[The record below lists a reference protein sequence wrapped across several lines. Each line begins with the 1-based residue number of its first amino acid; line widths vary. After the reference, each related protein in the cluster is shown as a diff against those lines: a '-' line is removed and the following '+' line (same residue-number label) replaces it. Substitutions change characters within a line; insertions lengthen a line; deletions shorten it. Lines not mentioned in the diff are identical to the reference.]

1 MNFKELL
8 GKQMLFFDG
17 ATGTQLQA
25 RGLQPGE
32 LPESWNFT
40 HPDIV
45 EAVHRSYLDV
55 GSNIVKSNTF
65 GANPL
70 KLAGSGLDC
79 KETIEAAVAIAKK
92 ACGGRENKFVALNL
106 GPTGKLLA
114 PYGDLPFEKAVEA
127 YGEMVRYG
135 AAAGADLILIET
147 MSDTYEIKAAV
158 LASKEN
164 SDLPICVTMT
174 FDEDGKLLTGA
185 TVEAAALMCEGLG
198 VDAIGFNCGLGPVQ
212 VGKLFPQML
221 AATSLPLII
230 NPNAGLPVQ
239 RDGKTCF
246 DVGPEEYAEL
256 MYELAGKGASIVG
269 GCCGTTP
276 EHIRGLHH
284 LLVNNVKPP
293 KKLMPAVYSP
303 DRQSG
308 CGQEAAEEKT
318 ELIQKLE
325 RGEKIFVVELDPPFD
340 ANDTKLMDG
349 ASLLRDIGVDMI
361 TLADSPLARPRADSI
376 ASAIKM
382 RYTRQMEAMPHISC
396 RDKNVIAHRAQLL
409 GMHMNGLRHALI
421 VTGDPIARGDRE
433 SIKSVFNFNSIKL
446 MKYVQTMNQEVFGNR
461 PIYYGGALNHNNGS
475 ADNIAA
481 RMRLKME
488 AGAQWFLTQP
498 IYGQDDIDRLRELK
512 EKSGGRII
520 AGIMPLVSRKNA
532 LFIKNEMPGI
542 HVPEHVLEQYEEG
555 MSREAYEDVA
565 AAISVDLM
573 KRLEDVC
580 DGYYMMTPFN
590 RASLIKRIILQAKKE
605 LR

>member
-1 MNFKELL
+1 MGTWYDRLTGYKGNLAERANLENP
-8 GKQMLFFDG
+8 QQIRDIHRAYIEAG
-17 ATGTQLQA
+17 AQLI
-25 RGLQPGE
+25 R
-32 LPESWNFT
+32 T
-40 HPDIV
+40 
-45 EAVHRSYLDV
+45 
-55 GSNIVKSNTF
+55 NTF
-65 GANPL
+65 AVNSMFFSADEIEEVLKAAWENASQAVSDSGKDVWIAADMGPIDADETKSDGDVEQEYIQLSDYFLRLGAKVFVFETL
-70 KLAGSGLDC
+70 SDFRYVKRAGSYI
-79 KETIEAAVAIAKK
+79 KEKCPDAFVVMQFSFNRNGYTRSGMSVRAILSEAASMA
-92 ACGGRENKFVALNL
+92 
-106 GPTGKLLA
+106 
-114 PYGDLPFEKAVEA
+114 DMDAV
-127 YGEMVRYG
+127 
-135 AAAGADLILIET
+135 
-147 MSDTYEIKAAV
+147 
-158 LASKEN
+158 
-164 SDLPICVTMT
+164 
-174 FDEDGKLLTGA
+174 
-185 TVEAAALMCEGLG
+185 
-198 VDAIGFNCGLGPVQ
+198 GFNCGVGPLHLYELLKNQ
-212 VGKLFPQML
+212 SFPEGKYMTVL
-221 AATSLPLII
+221 
-230 NPNAGLPVQ
+230 PNAGYPTELRGRTLYSENVPYYVEMMG
-239 RDGKTCF
+239 RIANLGF
-246 DVGPEEYAEL
+246 D
-256 MYELAGKGASIVG
+256 IIG

-293 KKLMPAVYSP
+293 KKLMPAVYST

-590 RASLIKRIILQAKKE
+590 RAALIKRIILQAKKE

>member
-1 MNFKELL
+1 MDIREYLANNRLIT
-8 GKQMLFFDG
+8 DG
-17 ATGTQLQA
+17 AMGTWYDRLTGYKGNLAERANLENPQQIRDIHRAYIEAGAQLI
-25 RGLQPGE
+25 R
-32 LPESWNFT
+32 T
-40 HPDIV
+40 
-45 EAVHRSYLDV
+45 
-55 GSNIVKSNTF
+55 NTF
-65 GANPL
+65 AVNSMFFSADEIEEVLKAAWENASQAVSDSGKDVWIAADMGPIDADETKSDGDVEQEYIQLSDYFLRLGAKVFVFETL
-70 KLAGSGLDC
+70 SDFRYVKRAGS
-79 KETIEAAVAIAKK
+79 
-92 ACGGRENKFVALNL
+92 
-106 GPTGKLLA
+106 
-114 PYGDLPFEKAVEA
+114 Y
-127 YGEMVRYG
+127 
-135 AAAGADLILIET
+135 
-147 MSDTYEIKAAV
+147 IKAKCPDAFVVMQFSFNRNGYTRSGMSVRAILSDAASMADMDAV
-158 LASKEN
+158 
-164 SDLPICVTMT
+164 
-174 FDEDGKLLTGA
+174 
-185 TVEAAALMCEGLG
+185 
-198 VDAIGFNCGLGPVQ
+198 GFNCGVGPLHLYELLKNQ
-212 VGKLFPQML
+212 SFPEGKYMTVL
-221 AATSLPLII
+221 
-230 NPNAGLPVQ
+230 PNAGYPTELRGRTLYSENVPYYVEMMG
-239 RDGKTCF
+239 RIANLGF
-246 DVGPEEYAEL
+246 D
-256 MYELAGKGASIVG
+256 IIG

-293 KKLMPAVYSP
+293 KKLMPAVYST

-590 RASLIKRIILQAKKE
+590 RAALIKRIILQAKKE

>member
-1 MNFKELL
+1 MDIREYLANNRLIT
-8 GKQMLFFDG
+8 DG
-17 ATGTQLQA
+17 AMGTWYDRLTGYKGNLAERANLENPQQIRDIHRAYIEAGAQLI
-25 RGLQPGE
+25 R
-32 LPESWNFT
+32 T
-40 HPDIV
+40 
-45 EAVHRSYLDV
+45 
-55 GSNIVKSNTF
+55 NTF
-65 GANPL
+65 AVNSMFFSADEIEEVLKAAWENASQAVSDSGKDVWIAADMGPIDADETKSDGDVEQEYIQLSDYFLRLGAKVFVFETL
-70 KLAGSGLDC
+70 SDFRYVKRAGSYIKAKCPNAFVVMQFSFNRNGYTRSGMSVRAILS
-79 KETIEAAVAIAKK
+79 EAASMA
-92 ACGGRENKFVALNL
+92 
-106 GPTGKLLA
+106 
-114 PYGDLPFEKAVEA
+114 DMDAV
-127 YGEMVRYG
+127 
-135 AAAGADLILIET
+135 
-147 MSDTYEIKAAV
+147 
-158 LASKEN
+158 
-164 SDLPICVTMT
+164 
-174 FDEDGKLLTGA
+174 
-185 TVEAAALMCEGLG
+185 
-198 VDAIGFNCGLGPVQ
+198 GFNCGVGPLHLYELLKNQ
-212 VGKLFPQML
+212 SFPEGKYMTVL
-221 AATSLPLII
+221 
-230 NPNAGLPVQ
+230 PNAGYPTELRGRTLYSENVPYYVEMMG
-239 RDGKTCF
+239 RIANLGF
-246 DVGPEEYAEL
+246 D
-256 MYELAGKGASIVG
+256 IIG

-293 KKLMPAVYSP
+293 KKLMPAVYST

-590 RASLIKRIILQAKKE
+590 RAALIKRIILQAKKE

>member
-1 MNFKELL
+1 MDIREYLANNRLIT
-8 GKQMLFFDG
+8 DG
-17 ATGTQLQA
+17 AMGTWYDRLTGYKGNLAERANLENPQQIRDIHRAYIEAGAQLI
-25 RGLQPGE
+25 R
-32 LPESWNFT
+32 T
-40 HPDIV
+40 
-45 EAVHRSYLDV
+45 
-55 GSNIVKSNTF
+55 NTF
-65 GANPL
+65 AVNSMFFSADEIEEVLKAAWENASQAVSDSGKDVWIAADMGPIDADETKSDGDVEQEYIQLSDYFLRLGAKVFVFETL
-70 KLAGSGLDC
+70 SDFRYVKRAGSYIKAKCPDAFVVMQFSFNRNGYTRSGLSVRA
-79 KETIEAAVAIAKK
+79 ILSEAASMA
-92 ACGGRENKFVALNL
+92 
-106 GPTGKLLA
+106 
-114 PYGDLPFEKAVEA
+114 DMDAV
-127 YGEMVRYG
+127 
-135 AAAGADLILIET
+135 
-147 MSDTYEIKAAV
+147 
-158 LASKEN
+158 
-164 SDLPICVTMT
+164 
-174 FDEDGKLLTGA
+174 
-185 TVEAAALMCEGLG
+185 
-198 VDAIGFNCGLGPVQ
+198 GFNCGVGPLHLYELLKNQ
-212 VGKLFPQML
+212 SFPEGKYMTVL
-221 AATSLPLII
+221 
-230 NPNAGLPVQ
+230 PNAGYPTELRGRTLYSENVPYYVEMMG
-239 RDGKTCF
+239 RIANLGF
-246 DVGPEEYAEL
+246 D
-256 MYELAGKGASIVG
+256 IIG

-293 KKLMPAVYSP
+293 KKLMPAVYST

-318 ELIQKLE
+318 QLIQKLE

-590 RASLIKRIILQAKKE
+590 RAALIKRIILQAKKE

>member
-1 MNFKELL
+1 MDIREYLANNRLIT
-8 GKQMLFFDG
+8 DG
-17 ATGTQLQA
+17 AMGTWYDRLTGYKGNLAERANLENPQQIRDIHRAYIEAGAQLI
-25 RGLQPGE
+25 R
-32 LPESWNFT
+32 T
-40 HPDIV
+40 
-45 EAVHRSYLDV
+45 
-55 GSNIVKSNTF
+55 NTF
-65 GANPL
+65 AVNSMFFSADEIEEVLKAAWENASQAVSDSGKDVWIAADMGPIDADETKSDGDVEQEYIQLSDYFLRLGAKVFVFETL
-70 KLAGSGLDC
+70 SDFRYVKRAGSYIKAKCPDAFVVMQFSFNRNGYTRSGMSVRAILS
-79 KETIEAAVAIAKK
+79 EAASMA
-92 ACGGRENKFVALNL
+92 
-106 GPTGKLLA
+106 
-114 PYGDLPFEKAVEA
+114 DMDAV
-127 YGEMVRYG
+127 
-135 AAAGADLILIET
+135 
-147 MSDTYEIKAAV
+147 
-158 LASKEN
+158 
-164 SDLPICVTMT
+164 
-174 FDEDGKLLTGA
+174 
-185 TVEAAALMCEGLG
+185 
-198 VDAIGFNCGLGPVQ
+198 GFNCGVGPLHLYELLKNQ
-212 VGKLFPQML
+212 SFPEGKYMTVL
-221 AATSLPLII
+221 
-230 NPNAGLPVQ
+230 PNAGYPTELRGRTLYSENVPYYVEMMG
-239 RDGKTCF
+239 RIANLGF
-246 DVGPEEYAEL
+246 D
-256 MYELAGKGASIVG
+256 IIG

-293 KKLMPAVYSP
+293 KKLMPAVYST

-318 ELIQKLE
+318 QLIQKLE

-590 RASLIKRIILQAKKE
+590 RAALIKRIILQAKKE

>member
-1 MNFKELL
+1 MDIREYLANNRLIT
-8 GKQMLFFDG
+8 DG
-17 ATGTQLQA
+17 AMGTWYDRLTGYKGNLAERANLENPQQIRDIHRAYIEPGAQLI
-25 RGLQPGE
+25 R
-32 LPESWNFT
+32 T
-40 HPDIV
+40 
-45 EAVHRSYLDV
+45 
-55 GSNIVKSNTF
+55 NTF
-65 GANPL
+65 AVNSMFFS
-70 KLAGSGLDC
+70 ADQI
-79 KETIEAAVAIAKK
+79 KEV
-92 ACGGRENKFVALNL
+92 L
-106 GPTGKLLA
+106 
-114 PYGDLPFEKAVEA
+114 
-127 YGEMVRYG
+127 
-135 AAAGADLILIET
+135 
-147 MSDTYEIKAAV
+147 KAAWEN
-158 LASKEN
+158 ASQAV
-164 SDLPICVTMT
+164 SDSGKDVWIAADMGPIDA
-174 FDEDGKLLTGA
+174 DETKSDGDVEQEYIKLSDYFLRLGA
-185 TVEAAALMCEGLG
+185 TVFVFETLSDFRYVKRAGSYIKAKCPDAFVVMQFSFNRNGYTRSGMSVRAILSEAASMADM
-198 VDAIGFNCGLGPVQ
+198 DAVGFNCGVGPLHLYELLKNQ
-212 VGKLFPQML
+212 SFPEGKYMTVL
-221 AATSLPLII
+221 
-230 NPNAGLPVQ
+230 PNAGYPTELRGRTLYSENVPYYVEMMG
-239 RDGKTCF
+239 RIANLGF
-246 DVGPEEYAEL
+246 D
-256 MYELAGKGASIVG
+256 IIG

-590 RASLIKRIILQAKKE
+590 RAALIKRIILQAKKE

>member
-1 MNFKELL
+1 MDIREYLANNRLIT
-8 GKQMLFFDG
+8 DG
-17 ATGTQLQA
+17 AMGTWYDRLTGYKGNLAERANLENPQQIRDIHRAYIEAGAQLI
-25 RGLQPGE
+25 R
-32 LPESWNFT
+32 T
-40 HPDIV
+40 
-45 EAVHRSYLDV
+45 
-55 GSNIVKSNTF
+55 NTF
-65 GANPL
+65 AVNSMFFSADEIEEVLKAAWENASQAVADSGKDVWIAADMGPIDADETKSDGDVEQESDYFLRLGAKVFVFETL
-70 KLAGSGLDC
+70 SDFRYVKRAGSYIKAKCPDAFVVMQFSFNRNGYTRSGMSVRAILS
-79 KETIEAAVAIAKK
+79 EAASMA
-92 ACGGRENKFVALNL
+92 
-106 GPTGKLLA
+106 
-114 PYGDLPFEKAVEA
+114 DMDAV
-127 YGEMVRYG
+127 
-135 AAAGADLILIET
+135 
-147 MSDTYEIKAAV
+147 
-158 LASKEN
+158 
-164 SDLPICVTMT
+164 
-174 FDEDGKLLTGA
+174 
-185 TVEAAALMCEGLG
+185 
-198 VDAIGFNCGLGPVQ
+198 GFNCGVGPLHLYELLKNQ
-212 VGKLFPQML
+212 SFPEGKYMTVL
-221 AATSLPLII
+221 
-230 NPNAGLPVQ
+230 PNAGYPTELRGRTLYSENVPYYVEMMG
-239 RDGKTCF
+239 RIANLGF
-246 DVGPEEYAEL
+246 D
-256 MYELAGKGASIVG
+256 IIG

-293 KKLMPAVYSP
+293 KKLMPAVYST

-565 AAISVDLM
+565 TAISVDLM

-590 RASLIKRIILQAKKE
+590 RAALIKRIILQAKKE

>member
-1 MNFKELL
+1 MGTWYDRLTGYKGNLAERANLENP
-8 GKQMLFFDG
+8 QQIRDIHRAYIEAG
-17 ATGTQLQA
+17 AQLI
-25 RGLQPGE
+25 R
-32 LPESWNFT
+32 T
-40 HPDIV
+40 
-45 EAVHRSYLDV
+45 
-55 GSNIVKSNTF
+55 NTF
-65 GANPL
+65 AVNSMFFSADEIEEVLKAAWENASQAVSDSGKDVWIAADMGPIDADETKSDGDVEQEYIQLSDYFLRLGAKVFVFETL
-70 KLAGSGLDC
+70 SDFRYVKRAGSYI
-79 KETIEAAVAIAKK
+79 KEKRPDAFVVMQFSFNRNGYTRSGMSVRAILSEAASMA
-92 ACGGRENKFVALNL
+92 
-106 GPTGKLLA
+106 
-114 PYGDLPFEKAVEA
+114 DMDAV
-127 YGEMVRYG
+127 
-135 AAAGADLILIET
+135 
-147 MSDTYEIKAAV
+147 
-158 LASKEN
+158 
-164 SDLPICVTMT
+164 
-174 FDEDGKLLTGA
+174 
-185 TVEAAALMCEGLG
+185 
-198 VDAIGFNCGLGPVQ
+198 GFNCGVGPLHLYELLKNQ
-212 VGKLFPQML
+212 SFPEGKYMTVL
-221 AATSLPLII
+221 
-230 NPNAGLPVQ
+230 PNAGYPTELRGRTLYSENVPYYVEMMG
-239 RDGKTCF
+239 RIANLGF
-246 DVGPEEYAEL
+246 D
-256 MYELAGKGASIVG
+256 IIG

-293 KKLMPAVYSP
+293 KKLMPAVYST

-340 ANDTKLMDG
+340 VNDTKLMDG

-590 RASLIKRIILQAKKE
+590 RAALIKRIILQAKKE

>member
-1 MNFKELL
+1 MANNRLIT
-8 GKQMLFFDG
+8 DG
-17 ATGTQLQA
+17 AMGTWYDRLTGYKGNLAERANLENPQQIRDIHRAYIEAGAQLI
-25 RGLQPGE
+25 R
-32 LPESWNFT
+32 T
-40 HPDIV
+40 
-45 EAVHRSYLDV
+45 
-55 GSNIVKSNTF
+55 NTF
-65 GANPL
+65 AVNSMFFSADEIEEVLKAAWENASQAVSDSGKDVWIAADMGPIDADETKSDGDVEQEYIQLSDYFLRLGAKVFVFETL
-70 KLAGSGLDC
+70 SDFRYVKRAGSYIKAKCPDAFVVMQFSFNRNGYTRSGMSVRAILS
-79 KETIEAAVAIAKK
+79 EAASMA
-92 ACGGRENKFVALNL
+92 
-106 GPTGKLLA
+106 
-114 PYGDLPFEKAVEA
+114 DMDAV
-127 YGEMVRYG
+127 
-135 AAAGADLILIET
+135 
-147 MSDTYEIKAAV
+147 
-158 LASKEN
+158 
-164 SDLPICVTMT
+164 
-174 FDEDGKLLTGA
+174 
-185 TVEAAALMCEGLG
+185 
-198 VDAIGFNCGLGPVQ
+198 GFNCGVGPLHLYELLKNQ
-212 VGKLFPQML
+212 SFPEGKYMTVL
-221 AATSLPLII
+221 
-230 NPNAGLPVQ
+230 PNAGYPTELRGRTLYSENVPYYVEMMG
-239 RDGKTCF
+239 RIANLGF
-246 DVGPEEYAEL
+246 D
-256 MYELAGKGASIVG
+256 IIG

-276 EHIRGLHH
+276 EHVRGLYH

-293 KKLMPAVYSP
+293 KKLMPAVYST

-590 RASLIKRIILQAKKE
+590 RAALIKRIILQAKKE

>member
-1 MNFKELL
+1 MDIREYLANNRLIT
-8 GKQMLFFDG
+8 DG
-17 ATGTQLQA
+17 AMGTWYDRLTGYKGNLAERANLENPQQIRDIHHAYIEAGAQLI
-25 RGLQPGE
+25 R
-32 LPESWNFT
+32 T
-40 HPDIV
+40 
-45 EAVHRSYLDV
+45 
-55 GSNIVKSNTF
+55 NTF
-65 GANPL
+65 AVNSMFFSADEIEEVLKAAWENASQAVSDSGKDVWIAADMGPIDADETKADGDVEQEYIQLSDYFLRLGAKVFVFETL
-70 KLAGSGLDC
+70 SDFRYVKRAGSYIKAKCPDAFVVMQFSFNRNGYTQSGMSVRAILS
-79 KETIEAAVAIAKK
+79 EAASMA
-92 ACGGRENKFVALNL
+92 
-106 GPTGKLLA
+106 
-114 PYGDLPFEKAVEA
+114 DMDAV
-127 YGEMVRYG
+127 
-135 AAAGADLILIET
+135 
-147 MSDTYEIKAAV
+147 
-158 LASKEN
+158 
-164 SDLPICVTMT
+164 
-174 FDEDGKLLTGA
+174 
-185 TVEAAALMCEGLG
+185 
-198 VDAIGFNCGLGPVQ
+198 GFNCGVGPLHLYELLKNQ
-212 VGKLFPQML
+212 SFPEGKYMTVL
-221 AATSLPLII
+221 
-230 NPNAGLPVQ
+230 PNAGYPTELRGRTLYSENVPYYVEMMG
-239 RDGKTCF
+239 RIANLGF
-246 DVGPEEYAEL
+246 D
-256 MYELAGKGASIVG
+256 IIG

-293 KKLMPAVYSP
+293 KKLMPAVYST

-340 ANDTKLMDG
+340 VNDTKLMDG

-590 RASLIKRIILQAKKE
+590 RAALIKRIILQAKKE

>member
-1 MNFKELL
+1 MDIREYLANNRLIT
-8 GKQMLFFDG
+8 DG
-17 ATGTQLQA
+17 AMGTWYDRLTGYKGNLAEARQLENPQQI
-25 RGLQPGE
+25 R
-32 LPESWNFT
+32 
-40 HPDIV
+40 DIHRAYI
-45 EAVHRSYLDV
+45 EAGAQLIRT
-55 GSNIVKSNTF
+55 NTF
-65 GANPL
+65 AVNSMFFSADQIEEVLKAAWENASQAVSDSGKDVWIAADMGPIDADETKSDGDVEQEYIQLSDYFLRLGAKVFVFETL
-70 KLAGSGLDC
+70 SDFRYVKRAGSYIKAKCPDAFVVMQFSFNRNGYTRSGMSVRAILS
-79 KETIEAAVAIAKK
+79 EAASMA
-92 ACGGRENKFVALNL
+92 
-106 GPTGKLLA
+106 
-114 PYGDLPFEKAVEA
+114 DMDAV
-127 YGEMVRYG
+127 
-135 AAAGADLILIET
+135 
-147 MSDTYEIKAAV
+147 
-158 LASKEN
+158 
-164 SDLPICVTMT
+164 
-174 FDEDGKLLTGA
+174 
-185 TVEAAALMCEGLG
+185 
-198 VDAIGFNCGLGPVQ
+198 GFNCGVGPLHLYELLKNQ
-212 VGKLFPQML
+212 SFPEGKYMTVL
-221 AATSLPLII
+221 
-230 NPNAGLPVQ
+230 PNAGYPTELRGRTLYSENVPYYVEMMG
-239 RDGKTCF
+239 RIANLGF
-246 DVGPEEYAEL
+246 D
-256 MYELAGKGASIVG
+256 IIG

-284 LLVNNVKPP
+284 LLMNNVKPP
-293 KKLMPAVYSP
+293 KKLMPAVYST

-590 RASLIKRIILQAKKE
+590 RAALIKRIILQAKKE

>member
-1 MNFKELL
+1 MDIREYLANNRLIT
-8 GKQMLFFDG
+8 DG
-17 ATGTQLQA
+17 AMGTWYDRLTGYKGNLAERANLENPQQIRDIHRAYIEAGAQLI
-25 RGLQPGE
+25 R
-32 LPESWNFT
+32 T
-40 HPDIV
+40 
-45 EAVHRSYLDV
+45 
-55 GSNIVKSNTF
+55 NTF
-65 GANPL
+65 AVNSMFFSADEIEEVLKAAWENASQAVSDSGKDVWIAADMGPIDADETKSDGDVEQEYIQLSDYFLRLGAKVFVFETL
-70 KLAGSGLDC
+70 SDFRYVKRAGSYIKAKCPDAFVVMQFSFNRNGYTRSGMSVRAILS
-79 KETIEAAVAIAKK
+79 EAASMA
-92 ACGGRENKFVALNL
+92 
-106 GPTGKLLA
+106 
-114 PYGDLPFEKAVEA
+114 DMDAV
-127 YGEMVRYG
+127 
-135 AAAGADLILIET
+135 
-147 MSDTYEIKAAV
+147 
-158 LASKEN
+158 
-164 SDLPICVTMT
+164 
-174 FDEDGKLLTGA
+174 
-185 TVEAAALMCEGLG
+185 
-198 VDAIGFNCGLGPVQ
+198 GFNCGVGPLHLYELLKNQ
-212 VGKLFPQML
+212 SFPEGKYMTVL
-221 AATSLPLII
+221 
-230 NPNAGLPVQ
+230 PNAGYPTELRGRTLYSENVPYYVEMMG
-239 RDGKTCF
+239 RIADLGF
-246 DVGPEEYAEL
+246 D
-256 MYELAGKGASIVG
+256 IIG

-293 KKLMPAVYSP
+293 KKLMPAVYST

-555 MSREAYEDVA
+555 MSRKAYEDVA

-590 RASLIKRIILQAKKE
+590 RAALIKRIILQAKKE

>member
-1 MNFKELL
+1 MANNRLIT
-8 GKQMLFFDG
+8 DG
-17 ATGTQLQA
+17 AMGTWYDRLTGYKGNLAERANLENPQQIRDIHRAYIEAGAQLI
-25 RGLQPGE
+25 R
-32 LPESWNFT
+32 T
-40 HPDIV
+40 
-45 EAVHRSYLDV
+45 
-55 GSNIVKSNTF
+55 NTF
-65 GANPL
+65 AVNSMFFSADEIEEVLKAAWENASQAVSVSGKDVWIAADMGPIDADETKSDGDVEQEYIQLSDYFLRLGAKVFVFETL
-70 KLAGSGLDC
+70 SDFRYVKRAGSYIKAKCPDAFVVMQFSFNRNGYTRSGMSVRAILS
-79 KETIEAAVAIAKK
+79 EAASMA
-92 ACGGRENKFVALNL
+92 
-106 GPTGKLLA
+106 
-114 PYGDLPFEKAVEA
+114 DMDAV
-127 YGEMVRYG
+127 
-135 AAAGADLILIET
+135 
-147 MSDTYEIKAAV
+147 
-158 LASKEN
+158 
-164 SDLPICVTMT
+164 
-174 FDEDGKLLTGA
+174 
-185 TVEAAALMCEGLG
+185 
-198 VDAIGFNCGLGPVQ
+198 GFNCGVGPLHLYELLKNQ
-212 VGKLFPQML
+212 SFPESKYMTVL
-221 AATSLPLII
+221 
-230 NPNAGLPVQ
+230 PNAGYPTELRGRTLYSENVPYYVEMMG
-239 RDGKTCF
+239 RIANLGF
-246 DVGPEEYAEL
+246 D
-256 MYELAGKGASIVG
+256 IIG

-293 KKLMPAVYSP
+293 KKLMPAVYST

-488 AGAQWFLTQP
+488 TGAQWFLTQP

-590 RASLIKRIILQAKKE
+590 RAALIKRIILQAKKE

>member
-1 MNFKELL
+1 MDIREYLANNRLIT
-8 GKQMLFFDG
+8 DG
-17 ATGTQLQA
+17 AMGTWYDRLTGYKGNLAERANLENPQQIRDIHRAYIEAGAQLI
-25 RGLQPGE
+25 R
-32 LPESWNFT
+32 T
-40 HPDIV
+40 
-45 EAVHRSYLDV
+45 
-55 GSNIVKSNTF
+55 NTF
-65 GANPL
+65 AVNSMFFSADEIEEVLKAAWENASQAVSDSGKDVWIAADMGPIDADETKSDGDVEQEYIQLSDYFLRLGAKVFVFETL
-70 KLAGSGLDC
+70 SDFRYVKRSGSYIKAKCPDAFVVMQFSFNRNGYTRSGMSVRAILS
-79 KETIEAAVAIAKK
+79 EAASMA
-92 ACGGRENKFVALNL
+92 
-106 GPTGKLLA
+106 
-114 PYGDLPFEKAVEA
+114 DMDAV
-127 YGEMVRYG
+127 
-135 AAAGADLILIET
+135 
-147 MSDTYEIKAAV
+147 
-158 LASKEN
+158 
-164 SDLPICVTMT
+164 
-174 FDEDGKLLTGA
+174 
-185 TVEAAALMCEGLG
+185 
-198 VDAIGFNCGLGPVQ
+198 GFNCGVGPLHLYELLKNQ
-212 VGKLFPQML
+212 SFPEGKYMTVL
-221 AATSLPLII
+221 
-230 NPNAGLPVQ
+230 PNAGYPTELRGRTLYSENVPYYVEMMG
-239 RDGKTCF
+239 RIANLGF
-246 DVGPEEYAEL
+246 D
-256 MYELAGKGASIVG
+256 IIG

-293 KKLMPAVYSP
+293 KKLMPAVYST

-565 AAISVDLM
+565 TAISVDLM

-590 RASLIKRIILQAKKE
+590 RAALIKRIILQAKKE

>member
-1 MNFKELL
+1 MGTWYDRLTGYKGNLAERANLENP
-8 GKQMLFFDG
+8 QQIRDIHRAYIEAG
-17 ATGTQLQA
+17 AQLI
-25 RGLQPGE
+25 R
-32 LPESWNFT
+32 T
-40 HPDIV
+40 
-45 EAVHRSYLDV
+45 
-55 GSNIVKSNTF
+55 NTF
-65 GANPL
+65 AVNSMFFSADEIEEVLKAAWENASQAVSDSGKDVWIAADMGPIDADETKSDGDVEQEYIQLSDYFLRLGAKVFVFETL
-70 KLAGSGLDC
+70 SDFRYVKRAGSYI
-79 KETIEAAVAIAKK
+79 KEKCPDAFVVMQFSFNRNGYTRSGMSVRAILSEAASMA
-92 ACGGRENKFVALNL
+92 
-106 GPTGKLLA
+106 
-114 PYGDLPFEKAVEA
+114 DMDAV
-127 YGEMVRYG
+127 
-135 AAAGADLILIET
+135 
-147 MSDTYEIKAAV
+147 
-158 LASKEN
+158 
-164 SDLPICVTMT
+164 
-174 FDEDGKLLTGA
+174 
-185 TVEAAALMCEGLG
+185 
-198 VDAIGFNCGLGPVQ
+198 GFNCGVGPLHLYELLKNQ
-212 VGKLFPQML
+212 SFPEGKYMTVL
-221 AATSLPLII
+221 
-230 NPNAGLPVQ
+230 PNAGYPTELRGRTLYSENVPYYVEMMG
-239 RDGKTCF
+239 RIANLGF
-246 DVGPEEYAEL
+246 D
-256 MYELAGKGASIVG
+256 IIG

-293 KKLMPAVYSP
+293 KKLMPAVYST

-542 HVPEHVLEQYEEG
+542 HVPEHVLKQYEEG

-590 RASLIKRIILQAKKE
+590 RAALIKRIILQAKKE

>member
-1 MNFKELL
+1 MDIREYLANNRLIT
-8 GKQMLFFDG
+8 DG
-17 ATGTQLQA
+17 AMGTWYDRLTGYKGNLAERANLENPQQIRDIHRAYIEAGAQLI
-25 RGLQPGE
+25 R
-32 LPESWNFT
+32 T
-40 HPDIV
+40 
-45 EAVHRSYLDV
+45 
-55 GSNIVKSNTF
+55 NTF
-65 GANPL
+65 AVNSMFFSADEIEEVLKAAWENASQAVSDSGKDVWIAADMGPIDADETKSDGDVEQEYIQLSDYFLRLGAKVFVFETL
-70 KLAGSGLDC
+70 SDFRYVKRAGSYIKAKCPDAFVVMQFSFNRNGYTRSGMSVRAILS
-79 KETIEAAVAIAKK
+79 EAASMA
-92 ACGGRENKFVALNL
+92 
-106 GPTGKLLA
+106 
-114 PYGDLPFEKAVEA
+114 DMDAV
-127 YGEMVRYG
+127 
-135 AAAGADLILIET
+135 
-147 MSDTYEIKAAV
+147 
-158 LASKEN
+158 
-164 SDLPICVTMT
+164 
-174 FDEDGKLLTGA
+174 
-185 TVEAAALMCEGLG
+185 
-198 VDAIGFNCGLGPVQ
+198 GFNCGVGPLHLYELLKNQ
-212 VGKLFPQML
+212 SFPEGKYMTVL
-221 AATSLPLII
+221 
-230 NPNAGLPVQ
+230 PNAGYPTELRGRTLYSENVPYYVEMMG
-239 RDGKTCF
+239 RIANLGF
-246 DVGPEEYAEL
+246 D
-256 MYELAGKGASIVG
+256 IIG

-276 EHIRGLHH
+276 EHIRGLYH

-293 KKLMPAVYSP
+293 KKLMPAVYST

-433 SIKSVFNFNSIKL
+433 SIKSVFNFISIKL

-590 RASLIKRIILQAKKE
+590 RAALIKRIILQAKKE

>member
-1 MNFKELL
+1 MDIREYLANNRLIT
-8 GKQMLFFDG
+8 DG
-17 ATGTQLQA
+17 AMGTWYDRLTGYKGNLAERANLENPQQIRDIHRAYIEAGAQLI
-25 RGLQPGE
+25 R
-32 LPESWNFT
+32 T
-40 HPDIV
+40 
-45 EAVHRSYLDV
+45 
-55 GSNIVKSNTF
+55 NTF
-65 GANPL
+65 AVNSMFFSADEIEEVLKAAWENASQAVSDSGKDVWIAADMGPIDADETKSDGDVEQEYIQLSDYFLRLGAKVFVFETL
-70 KLAGSGLDC
+70 SDFRYVKRAGSYI
-79 KETIEAAVAIAKK
+79 KEKCPDAFVVMQFSFNRNGYTRSGMSVRAILSEAASMA
-92 ACGGRENKFVALNL
+92 
-106 GPTGKLLA
+106 
-114 PYGDLPFEKAVEA
+114 DMDAV
-127 YGEMVRYG
+127 
-135 AAAGADLILIET
+135 
-147 MSDTYEIKAAV
+147 
-158 LASKEN
+158 
-164 SDLPICVTMT
+164 
-174 FDEDGKLLTGA
+174 
-185 TVEAAALMCEGLG
+185 
-198 VDAIGFNCGLGPVQ
+198 GFNCGVGPLHLYELLKNQ
-212 VGKLFPQML
+212 SFPEGKYMTVL
-221 AATSLPLII
+221 
-230 NPNAGLPVQ
+230 PNAGYPTEL
-239 RDGKTCF
+239 RGKTLYSENVPYYVEMMGRIANLGF
-246 DVGPEEYAEL
+246 D
-256 MYELAGKGASIVG
+256 IIG

-293 KKLMPAVYSP
+293 KKLMPAVYST

-555 MSREAYEDVA
+555 MSRESYEDVA

-590 RASLIKRIILQAKKE
+590 RAALIKRIILQAKKE

>member
-1 MNFKELL
+1 MDIREYLANNRLIT
-8 GKQMLFFDG
+8 DG
-17 ATGTQLQA
+17 AMGT
-25 RGLQPGE
+25 
-32 LPESWNFT
+32 WY
-40 HPDIV
+40 H
-45 EAVHRSYLDV
+45 
-55 GSNIVKSNTF
+55 
-65 GANPL
+65 
-70 KLAGSGLDC
+70 
-79 KETIEAAVAIAKK
+79 
-92 ACGGRENKFVALNL
+92 
-106 GPTGKLLA
+106 
-114 PYGDLPFEKAVEA
+114 
-127 YGEMVRYG
+127 
-135 AAAGADLILIET
+135 
-147 MSDTYEIKAAV
+147 
-158 LASKEN
+158 
-164 SDLPICVTMT
+164 
-174 FDEDGKLLTGA
+174 LLTGYKGNLA
-185 TVEAAALMCEGLG
+185 ERANLENPQQIRDIHRAYREAGAQLIRTNTFAVNSMFFSADQIEEVLKAAWENASQAVSDSGKDVWIAADMGPIDADETKSDGDVEQEYIQLSDYFLRLGAKVFVFETLSDFRYVKRAGSYIKAKCPDAFVVMQFSFNRNGYTRSGMSVRAILSEAASMADM
-198 VDAIGFNCGLGPVQ
+198 DAVGFNCGVGPLHLYELLKNQ
-212 VGKLFPQML
+212 SFPEGKYMTVL
-221 AATSLPLII
+221 
-230 NPNAGLPVQ
+230 PNAGYPTELRGRTLYSENVPYYVEMMG
-239 RDGKTCF
+239 RIANLGF
-246 DVGPEEYAEL
+246 D
-256 MYELAGKGASIVG
+256 IIG

-293 KKLMPAVYSP
+293 KKLMPAVYST

-590 RASLIKRIILQAKKE
+590 RAALIKRIILQAKKE

>member
-1 MNFKELL
+1 MDIREYLANNRLIT
-8 GKQMLFFDG
+8 DG
-17 ATGTQLQA
+17 AMGTWYDRLTGYKGNLAERANLENPQQIRDIHRAYIEAGAQLI
-25 RGLQPGE
+25 R
-32 LPESWNFT
+32 T
-40 HPDIV
+40 
-45 EAVHRSYLDV
+45 
-55 GSNIVKSNTF
+55 NTF
-65 GANPL
+65 AVNSMFFSADEIEEVLKAAWENASQAVSVSGKDVWIAADMGPIDADETKSDGDVEQEYIQLSDYFLRLGAKVFVFETL
-70 KLAGSGLDC
+70 SDFRYVKRAGSYIKAKCPDAFVVMQFSFNRNGYTRSGMSVRAILS
-79 KETIEAAVAIAKK
+79 EAASMA
-92 ACGGRENKFVALNL
+92 
-106 GPTGKLLA
+106 
-114 PYGDLPFEKAVEA
+114 DMDAV
-127 YGEMVRYG
+127 
-135 AAAGADLILIET
+135 
-147 MSDTYEIKAAV
+147 
-158 LASKEN
+158 
-164 SDLPICVTMT
+164 
-174 FDEDGKLLTGA
+174 
-185 TVEAAALMCEGLG
+185 
-198 VDAIGFNCGLGPVQ
+198 GFNCGVGPLHLYELLKNQ
-212 VGKLFPQML
+212 SFPEGKYMTVL
-221 AATSLPLII
+221 
-230 NPNAGLPVQ
+230 PNAGYPTELRGRTLYSENVPYYVEMMG
-239 RDGKTCF
+239 RIADLGF
-246 DVGPEEYAEL
+246 D
-256 MYELAGKGASIVG
+256 IIG

-293 KKLMPAVYSP
+293 KKLMPAVYCT

-475 ADNIAA
+475 VDNIAA

-512 EKSGGRII
+512 EKAGGRII

-590 RASLIKRIILQAKKE
+590 RAALIKRIILQAKKE

>member
-1 MNFKELL
+1 MDIREYLANNRLIT
-8 GKQMLFFDG
+8 DG
-17 ATGTQLQA
+17 AMGTWYDRLTGYKGNLAERANLENPQQIRDIHRAYIEAGAQLI
-25 RGLQPGE
+25 R
-32 LPESWNFT
+32 T
-40 HPDIV
+40 
-45 EAVHRSYLDV
+45 
-55 GSNIVKSNTF
+55 NTF
-65 GANPL
+65 AVNSMFFSADEIEEVLKAAWENASQAVSVSGKDVWIAADMGPINADETKSDGDVEQEYIQLSDYFLRLGAKVFVFETL
-70 KLAGSGLDC
+70 SDFRYVKRAGSYIKAKCPDAFVVMQFSFNRNGYTRSGMSVRAILS
-79 KETIEAAVAIAKK
+79 EAASMA
-92 ACGGRENKFVALNL
+92 
-106 GPTGKLLA
+106 
-114 PYGDLPFEKAVEA
+114 DMDAV
-127 YGEMVRYG
+127 
-135 AAAGADLILIET
+135 
-147 MSDTYEIKAAV
+147 
-158 LASKEN
+158 
-164 SDLPICVTMT
+164 
-174 FDEDGKLLTGA
+174 
-185 TVEAAALMCEGLG
+185 
-198 VDAIGFNCGLGPVQ
+198 GFNCGVGPLHLYELLKNQ
-212 VGKLFPQML
+212 SFPEGKYMTVL
-221 AATSLPLII
+221 
-230 NPNAGLPVQ
+230 PNAGYPTELRGRTLYSENVPYYVEMMG
-239 RDGKTCF
+239 RIANLGF
-246 DVGPEEYAEL
+246 D
-256 MYELAGKGASIVG
+256 IIG

-293 KKLMPAVYSP
+293 KKLMPAVYST

-590 RASLIKRIILQAKKE
+590 RAALIKRIILQAKKE

>member
-1 MNFKELL
+1 MDIREYLANNRLIT
-8 GKQMLFFDG
+8 DG
-17 ATGTQLQA
+17 AMGTWYDRLTGYKGNLAERANLENPQQIRDIHRAYIEAGAQLI
-25 RGLQPGE
+25 R
-32 LPESWNFT
+32 T
-40 HPDIV
+40 
-45 EAVHRSYLDV
+45 
-55 GSNIVKSNTF
+55 NTF
-65 GANPL
+65 AVNSMFFSADEIEEVLKAAWENASQAVSDSGKDVWIAADMGPIDADETKSDGDVEQEYIQLSDYFLRLGAKVFVFETL
-70 KLAGSGLDC
+70 SDFRYVKRAGSYIKAKCPDAFVVMQFSFNRNGYTRSGMSVRAILS
-79 KETIEAAVAIAKK
+79 EAASMA
-92 ACGGRENKFVALNL
+92 
-106 GPTGKLLA
+106 
-114 PYGDLPFEKAVEA
+114 DMDAV
-127 YGEMVRYG
+127 
-135 AAAGADLILIET
+135 
-147 MSDTYEIKAAV
+147 
-158 LASKEN
+158 
-164 SDLPICVTMT
+164 
-174 FDEDGKLLTGA
+174 
-185 TVEAAALMCEGLG
+185 
-198 VDAIGFNCGLGPVQ
+198 GFNCGVGPLHLYELLKNQ
-212 VGKLFPQML
+212 SFPEGKYMTVL
-221 AATSLPLII
+221 
-230 NPNAGLPVQ
+230 PNAGYPTELRGRTLYSENVPYYVEMMG
-239 RDGKTCF
+239 RIANLGF
-246 DVGPEEYAEL
+246 D
-256 MYELAGKGASIVG
+256 IIG

-293 KKLMPAVYSP
+293 KKLMPAVYST

-308 CGQEAAEEKT
+308 CGQEATEEKT

-555 MSREAYEDVA
+555 MSREAYENVA

-573 KRLEDVC
+573 KRPEDVC

-590 RASLIKRIILQAKKE
+590 RAALIKRIILQAKKE

>member
-1 MNFKELL
+1 MDIREYLANNRLIT
-8 GKQMLFFDG
+8 DG
-17 ATGTQLQA
+17 AMGTWYDRLTGYKGNLAERANLENPQQIRDIHRAYIEAGAQLI
-25 RGLQPGE
+25 R
-32 LPESWNFT
+32 T
-40 HPDIV
+40 
-45 EAVHRSYLDV
+45 
-55 GSNIVKSNTF
+55 NTF
-65 GANPL
+65 AVNSMFFSADEIEEVLKAAWENASQAVSDSGKDVWIAADMGPIDADETKSDGDVEQEYIQLSDYFLRLGAKVFVFETL
-70 KLAGSGLDC
+70 SDFRYVKRAGSYIKAKCPDAFVVMQFSFNRNGYTRSGMSVRAILS
-79 KETIEAAVAIAKK
+79 EAASMA
-92 ACGGRENKFVALNL
+92 
-106 GPTGKLLA
+106 
-114 PYGDLPFEKAVEA
+114 DMDAV
-127 YGEMVRYG
+127 
-135 AAAGADLILIET
+135 
-147 MSDTYEIKAAV
+147 
-158 LASKEN
+158 
-164 SDLPICVTMT
+164 
-174 FDEDGKLLTGA
+174 
-185 TVEAAALMCEGLG
+185 
-198 VDAIGFNCGLGPVQ
+198 GFNCGVGPLHLYELLKNQ
-212 VGKLFPQML
+212 SFPEGKYMTVL
-221 AATSLPLII
+221 
-230 NPNAGLPVQ
+230 PNAGYPTELRGRTLYSENVPYYVEMMG
-239 RDGKTCF
+239 RIANLGF
-246 DVGPEEYAEL
+246 D
-256 MYELAGKGASIVG
+256 IIG

-276 EHIRGLHH
+276 KHIRGLHH

-293 KKLMPAVYSP
+293 KKLMPAVYST

-590 RASLIKRIILQAKKE
+590 RAALIKRIILQAKKE

>member
-1 MNFKELL
+1 MDIREYLANNRLIT
-8 GKQMLFFDG
+8 DG
-17 ATGTQLQA
+17 AMGTWYDRLTGYKGNLAERANLENSQQIRDIHRAYIEAGAQLI
-25 RGLQPGE
+25 R
-32 LPESWNFT
+32 T
-40 HPDIV
+40 
-45 EAVHRSYLDV
+45 
-55 GSNIVKSNTF
+55 NTF
-65 GANPL
+65 AVNSMFFSADEIEEVLKAAWENASQAVSDSGKDVWIAADMGPIDADETKSDGDVEQEYIQLSDYFLRLGAKVFVFETL
-70 KLAGSGLDC
+70 SDFRYVKRAGSYIKAKCPDAFVVMQFSFNRNGYTRSGMSVRAILS
-79 KETIEAAVAIAKK
+79 EAASMA
-92 ACGGRENKFVALNL
+92 
-106 GPTGKLLA
+106 
-114 PYGDLPFEKAVEA
+114 DMDAV
-127 YGEMVRYG
+127 
-135 AAAGADLILIET
+135 
-147 MSDTYEIKAAV
+147 
-158 LASKEN
+158 
-164 SDLPICVTMT
+164 
-174 FDEDGKLLTGA
+174 
-185 TVEAAALMCEGLG
+185 
-198 VDAIGFNCGLGPVQ
+198 GFNCGVGPLHLYELLKNQ
-212 VGKLFPQML
+212 SFPEGKYMTVL
-221 AATSLPLII
+221 
-230 NPNAGLPVQ
+230 PNAGYPTELRGRTLYSENVPYYVEMMG
-239 RDGKTCF
+239 RIANLGF
-246 DVGPEEYAEL
+246 D
-256 MYELAGKGASIVG
+256 IIG

-293 KKLMPAVYSP
+293 KKLMPAVYST

-555 MSREAYEDVA
+555 MGREAYEDVA

-590 RASLIKRIILQAKKE
+590 RAALIKRIILQAKKE

>member
-1 MNFKELL
+1 MDIREYLANNRLIT
-8 GKQMLFFDG
+8 DG
-17 ATGTQLQA
+17 AMGTWYDRLTGYKGNLAERANLENPQQIRDIHRAYIEAGAQLI
-25 RGLQPGE
+25 R
-32 LPESWNFT
+32 T
-40 HPDIV
+40 
-45 EAVHRSYLDV
+45 
-55 GSNIVKSNTF
+55 NTF
-65 GANPL
+65 AVNSMFFSADQIEEVLKAAWENASQAVSVSGKDVWIAVDMGPIDADETKSDGDVEQEYIQLSDYFLRLGAKVFVFETL
-70 KLAGSGLDC
+70 SDFRYVKRAGSYIKAKCPDAFVVMQFSFNRNGYTRSGMSVRAILS
-79 KETIEAAVAIAKK
+79 EAASMA
-92 ACGGRENKFVALNL
+92 
-106 GPTGKLLA
+106 
-114 PYGDLPFEKAVEA
+114 DMDAV
-127 YGEMVRYG
+127 
-135 AAAGADLILIET
+135 
-147 MSDTYEIKAAV
+147 
-158 LASKEN
+158 
-164 SDLPICVTMT
+164 
-174 FDEDGKLLTGA
+174 
-185 TVEAAALMCEGLG
+185 
-198 VDAIGFNCGLGPVQ
+198 GFNCGVGPLHLYELLKNQ
-212 VGKLFPQML
+212 SFPEGKYMTVL
-221 AATSLPLII
+221 
-230 NPNAGLPVQ
+230 PNAGYPTELRGRTLYSENVPYYVEMMG
-239 RDGKTCF
+239 RIANLGF
-246 DVGPEEYAEL
+246 D
-256 MYELAGKGASIVG
+256 IIG

-293 KKLMPAVYSP
+293 KKLMPAVYST

-446 MKYVQTMNQEVFGNR
+446 MKYVQTMNQEVFRNR

-590 RASLIKRIILQAKKE
+590 RAALIKRIILQAKKE

>member
-1 MNFKELL
+1 MDIREYLANNRLIT
-8 GKQMLFFDG
+8 DG
-17 ATGTQLQA
+17 AMGTWYDRLTGYKGNLAERANLENPQQIRDIHRAYIEAGAQLI
-25 RGLQPGE
+25 R
-32 LPESWNFT
+32 T
-40 HPDIV
+40 
-45 EAVHRSYLDV
+45 
-55 GSNIVKSNTF
+55 NTF
-65 GANPL
+65 AVNSMFFSADQIEEVLKAAWENASQAVSVSGKDVWIAVDMGPIDADETKSDGDVEQEYIQLSDYFLRLGAKVFVFETL
-70 KLAGSGLDC
+70 SDFRYVKRAGSYIKAKCPDAFVVMQFSFNRNGYTRSGMSVRAILS
-79 KETIEAAVAIAKK
+79 EAASMA
-92 ACGGRENKFVALNL
+92 
-106 GPTGKLLA
+106 
-114 PYGDLPFEKAVEA
+114 DMDAV
-127 YGEMVRYG
+127 
-135 AAAGADLILIET
+135 
-147 MSDTYEIKAAV
+147 
-158 LASKEN
+158 
-164 SDLPICVTMT
+164 
-174 FDEDGKLLTGA
+174 
-185 TVEAAALMCEGLG
+185 
-198 VDAIGFNCGLGPVQ
+198 GFNCGVGPLHLYELLKNQ
-212 VGKLFPQML
+212 SFPEGKYMTVL
-221 AATSLPLII
+221 
-230 NPNAGLPVQ
+230 PNAGYPTELRGRTLYSENVPYYVEMMG
-239 RDGKTCF
+239 RIANLGF
-246 DVGPEEYAEL
+246 D
-256 MYELAGKGASIVG
+256 IIG

-293 KKLMPAVYSP
+293 KKLMPAVYST

-361 TLADSPLARPRADSI
+361 TLADSPLARPWADSI

-446 MKYVQTMNQEVFGNR
+446 MKYVQTMNQEVFRNR

-590 RASLIKRIILQAKKE
+590 RAALIKRIILQAKKE

>member
-1 MNFKELL
+1 MDIREYLANNRLIT
-8 GKQMLFFDG
+8 DG
-17 ATGTQLQA
+17 AMGTWYDRLTGYKGNLAERANLENPQQIRDIHRAYIEAGAQLI
-25 RGLQPGE
+25 R
-32 LPESWNFT
+32 T
-40 HPDIV
+40 
-45 EAVHRSYLDV
+45 
-55 GSNIVKSNTF
+55 NTF
-65 GANPL
+65 AVNSMFFSADQIKEVLKAAWENASQAVSDSGKDVWIAADMGPIDADETKSDGDVEQEYIQLSDYFLRLGAKVFVFETL
-70 KLAGSGLDC
+70 SDFRYVKRAGSYIKAKCPDAFVVMQFSFNRNGYTRSGMSVRAILS
-79 KETIEAAVAIAKK
+79 EAASMA
-92 ACGGRENKFVALNL
+92 
-106 GPTGKLLA
+106 
-114 PYGDLPFEKAVEA
+114 DMDAV
-127 YGEMVRYG
+127 
-135 AAAGADLILIET
+135 
-147 MSDTYEIKAAV
+147 
-158 LASKEN
+158 
-164 SDLPICVTMT
+164 
-174 FDEDGKLLTGA
+174 
-185 TVEAAALMCEGLG
+185 
-198 VDAIGFNCGLGPVQ
+198 GFNCGVGPLHLYELLKNQ
-212 VGKLFPQML
+212 SFPEGKYMTVL
-221 AATSLPLII
+221 
-230 NPNAGLPVQ
+230 PNAGYPTELRGRTLYSENVPYYVEMMG
-239 RDGKTCF
+239 RIANLGF
-246 DVGPEEYAEL
+246 D
-256 MYELAGKGASIVG
+256 IIG

-276 EHIRGLHH
+276 EHIRGLYH

-293 KKLMPAVYSP
+293 KKLMPAVYST

-590 RASLIKRIILQAKKE
+590 RAALIKRIILQAKKE

>member
-1 MNFKELL
+1 MDIREYLANNRLIT
-8 GKQMLFFDG
+8 DG
-17 ATGTQLQA
+17 AMGTWYDRLTGYKGNLAERANLENPQQIRDIHRAYIEAGAQLI
-25 RGLQPGE
+25 R
-32 LPESWNFT
+32 T
-40 HPDIV
+40 
-45 EAVHRSYLDV
+45 
-55 GSNIVKSNTF
+55 NTF
-65 GANPL
+65 AVNSMFFSADEIEEVLKAAWENASQAVSDSGKDVWIAADMGPIDADETKSDGDVEQEYIQLSDYFLRLGAKVFVFETL
-70 KLAGSGLDC
+70 SDFRYVKRAGSYIKAKCPDAFVVMQFSFNRNGYTRSGMSVRAILS
-79 KETIEAAVAIAKK
+79 EAASMA
-92 ACGGRENKFVALNL
+92 
-106 GPTGKLLA
+106 
-114 PYGDLPFEKAVEA
+114 DMDAV
-127 YGEMVRYG
+127 
-135 AAAGADLILIET
+135 
-147 MSDTYEIKAAV
+147 
-158 LASKEN
+158 
-164 SDLPICVTMT
+164 
-174 FDEDGKLLTGA
+174 
-185 TVEAAALMCEGLG
+185 
-198 VDAIGFNCGLGPVQ
+198 GFNCGVGPLHLYELLKNQ
-212 VGKLFPQML
+212 SFPEGKYMTVL
-221 AATSLPLII
+221 
-230 NPNAGLPVQ
+230 PNAGYPTELRGRTLYSENVPYYVEMMG
-239 RDGKTCF
+239 RIANLGF
-246 DVGPEEYAEL
+246 D
-256 MYELAGKGASIVG
+256 IIG

-293 KKLMPAVYSP
+293 KKLMPAVYST

-382 RYTRQMEAMPHISC
+382 RHTRQMEAMPHISC

-555 MSREAYEDVA
+555 MGREAYEDVA

-590 RASLIKRIILQAKKE
+590 RAALIKRIILQAKKE

>member
-1 MNFKELL
+1 MDIREYLANNRLIT
-8 GKQMLFFDG
+8 DG
-17 ATGTQLQA
+17 AMGTWYDRLTGYKGNLAERANLENPQQIRDIHRAYIEAGAQLI
-25 RGLQPGE
+25 R
-32 LPESWNFT
+32 T
-40 HPDIV
+40 
-45 EAVHRSYLDV
+45 
-55 GSNIVKSNTF
+55 NTF
-65 GANPL
+65 AVNSMFFSADEIEEVLKAAWENASQAVSDSGKDVWIAADLGPIDADETKSDGDVEQEYIQLSDYFLRLGAKVFVFETL
-70 KLAGSGLDC
+70 SDFRYVKRAGSYIKAKCPDAFVVMQFSFNRNGYTRSGMSVRAILS
-79 KETIEAAVAIAKK
+79 EAASMA
-92 ACGGRENKFVALNL
+92 
-106 GPTGKLLA
+106 
-114 PYGDLPFEKAVEA
+114 DMDAV
-127 YGEMVRYG
+127 
-135 AAAGADLILIET
+135 
-147 MSDTYEIKAAV
+147 
-158 LASKEN
+158 
-164 SDLPICVTMT
+164 
-174 FDEDGKLLTGA
+174 
-185 TVEAAALMCEGLG
+185 
-198 VDAIGFNCGLGPVQ
+198 GFNCGVGPLHLYELLKNQ
-212 VGKLFPQML
+212 SFPEGKYMTVL
-221 AATSLPLII
+221 
-230 NPNAGLPVQ
+230 PNAGYPTELRGRTLYSENVPYYVEMMG
-239 RDGKTCF
+239 RIANLGF
-246 DVGPEEYAEL
+246 D
-256 MYELAGKGASIVG
+256 IIG

-293 KKLMPAVYSP
+293 KKLMPAVYST

-590 RASLIKRIILQAKKE
+590 RAALIKRIILQAKKE

>member
-1 MNFKELL
+1 MDIREYLANNRLIT
-8 GKQMLFFDG
+8 DG
-17 ATGTQLQA
+17 AMGTWYDRLTGYKGNLAERANLENPQQIRDIHRAYIEAGAQLI
-25 RGLQPGE
+25 R
-32 LPESWNFT
+32 T
-40 HPDIV
+40 
-45 EAVHRSYLDV
+45 
-55 GSNIVKSNTF
+55 NTF
-65 GANPL
+65 AVNSMFFSADQIEEVLKAAWENASQAVSDSGKDVWIAADMGPIDADETKSDGDVEQEYIQLSDYFLRLGAKVFVFETL
-70 KLAGSGLDC
+70 SDFRYVKRAGSYIKAKCPDAFVVMQFSFNRNGYTRSGMSVRAILS
-79 KETIEAAVAIAKK
+79 EAASMA
-92 ACGGRENKFVALNL
+92 
-106 GPTGKLLA
+106 
-114 PYGDLPFEKAVEA
+114 DMDAV
-127 YGEMVRYG
+127 
-135 AAAGADLILIET
+135 
-147 MSDTYEIKAAV
+147 
-158 LASKEN
+158 
-164 SDLPICVTMT
+164 
-174 FDEDGKLLTGA
+174 
-185 TVEAAALMCEGLG
+185 
-198 VDAIGFNCGLGPVQ
+198 GFNCGVGPLHLYELLKNQ
-212 VGKLFPQML
+212 SFPEGKYMTVL
-221 AATSLPLII
+221 
-230 NPNAGLPVQ
+230 PNAGYPTELRGRTLYSENVPYYVEMMG
-239 RDGKTCF
+239 RIANLGF
-246 DVGPEEYAEL
+246 D
-256 MYELAGKGASIVG
+256 IIG

-284 LLVNNVKPP
+284 LLMNNVKPP
-293 KKLMPAVYSP
+293 KKLMPAVYST

-590 RASLIKRIILQAKKE
+590 RAALIKRIILQAKKE

>member
-1 MNFKELL
+1 MDIREYLANNRLIT
-8 GKQMLFFDG
+8 DG
-17 ATGTQLQA
+17 AMGTWYDRLTGYKGNLAERANLENPQQIRDIHRAYIEAGAQLI
-25 RGLQPGE
+25 R
-32 LPESWNFT
+32 T
-40 HPDIV
+40 
-45 EAVHRSYLDV
+45 
-55 GSNIVKSNTF
+55 NTF
-65 GANPL
+65 AVNSMFFSADENEEVLKASCENASQAVSDSGNDVLIAADLGPIDADETKSDGDVEQEYIQLSDYFLRLGAKVFVFETL
-70 KLAGSGLDC
+70 SDFRYVKRAGSYIKAKCPDAFVVMQFSFNRNGYTRSGMSVRAILS
-79 KETIEAAVAIAKK
+79 EAASMA
-92 ACGGRENKFVALNL
+92 
-106 GPTGKLLA
+106 
-114 PYGDLPFEKAVEA
+114 DMDAV
-127 YGEMVRYG
+127 
-135 AAAGADLILIET
+135 
-147 MSDTYEIKAAV
+147 
-158 LASKEN
+158 
-164 SDLPICVTMT
+164 
-174 FDEDGKLLTGA
+174 
-185 TVEAAALMCEGLG
+185 
-198 VDAIGFNCGLGPVQ
+198 GFNCGVGPLHLYELLKNQ
-212 VGKLFPQML
+212 SFPEGKYMTVL
-221 AATSLPLII
+221 
-230 NPNAGLPVQ
+230 PNAGYPTELRGRTLYSENVPYYVEMMG
-239 RDGKTCF
+239 RIANLGF
-246 DVGPEEYAEL
+246 D
-256 MYELAGKGASIVG
+256 IIG

-293 KKLMPAVYSP
+293 KKLMPAVYST

-542 HVPEHVLEQYEEG
+542 HVPEHVLKQYEEG

-590 RASLIKRIILQAKKE
+590 RAALIKRIILQAKKE

>member
-1 MNFKELL
+1 MDIREYLANNRLIT
-8 GKQMLFFDG
+8 DG
-17 ATGTQLQA
+17 AMGTWYDRLTGYKGNLAERANLENPQQIRDIHRAYIEAGAQLI
-25 RGLQPGE
+25 R
-32 LPESWNFT
+32 T
-40 HPDIV
+40 
-45 EAVHRSYLDV
+45 
-55 GSNIVKSNTF
+55 NTF
-65 GANPL
+65 AVNSMFFSADEIEEVLKAAWENASQAVSDSGKDVWIAADMGPIDADETKSDGDVEQEYIQLSDYFLRLGAKVFVFETL
-70 KLAGSGLDC
+70 SDFRYVKRAGSYIKAKCPDAFVVMQFSFNRNGYTRSGMSVRAILS
-79 KETIEAAVAIAKK
+79 EAASMA
-92 ACGGRENKFVALNL
+92 
-106 GPTGKLLA
+106 
-114 PYGDLPFEKAVEA
+114 DMDAV
-127 YGEMVRYG
+127 
-135 AAAGADLILIET
+135 
-147 MSDTYEIKAAV
+147 
-158 LASKEN
+158 
-164 SDLPICVTMT
+164 
-174 FDEDGKLLTGA
+174 
-185 TVEAAALMCEGLG
+185 
-198 VDAIGFNCGLGPVQ
+198 GFNCGVGPLHLYELLKNQ
-212 VGKLFPQML
+212 SFPEGKYMTVL
-221 AATSLPLII
+221 
-230 NPNAGLPVQ
+230 PNAGYPTELRGRTLYSENVLYYVEMMG
-239 RDGKTCF
+239 RIANLGF
-246 DVGPEEYAEL
+246 D
-256 MYELAGKGASIVG
+256 IIG

-293 KKLMPAVYSP
+293 KKLMPAVYST

-590 RASLIKRIILQAKKE
+590 RAALIKRIILQAKKE

>member
-1 MNFKELL
+1 MDIREYLANNRLIT
-8 GKQMLFFDG
+8 DG
-17 ATGTQLQA
+17 AMGTWYDRLTGYKGNLAERANLENPQQIRDIHRAYIEAGAQLI
-25 RGLQPGE
+25 R
-32 LPESWNFT
+32 T
-40 HPDIV
+40 
-45 EAVHRSYLDV
+45 
-55 GSNIVKSNTF
+55 NTF
-65 GANPL
+65 AVNSMFFSADEIEEVLKAAWENASQAVSDSGKDVWIAADMGPIDADETKSDGDVEQEYIQLSDYFLRLGAKVFVFETL
-70 KLAGSGLDC
+70 SDFRYVKRAGSYI
-79 KETIEAAVAIAKK
+79 KEKCPDAFVVMQFSFNRNGYTRSGMSVRAILSEAASMA
-92 ACGGRENKFVALNL
+92 
-106 GPTGKLLA
+106 
-114 PYGDLPFEKAVEA
+114 DMDAV
-127 YGEMVRYG
+127 
-135 AAAGADLILIET
+135 
-147 MSDTYEIKAAV
+147 
-158 LASKEN
+158 
-164 SDLPICVTMT
+164 
-174 FDEDGKLLTGA
+174 
-185 TVEAAALMCEGLG
+185 
-198 VDAIGFNCGLGPVQ
+198 GFNCGVGPLHLYELLKNQ
-212 VGKLFPQML
+212 SFPEGKYMTVL
-221 AATSLPLII
+221 
-230 NPNAGLPVQ
+230 PNAGYPTELRGRTLYSENVPYYVEMMG
-239 RDGKTCF
+239 RIANLGF
-246 DVGPEEYAEL
+246 D
-256 MYELAGKGASIVG
+256 IIG

-293 KKLMPAVYSP
+293 KKLMPAVYST

-590 RASLIKRIILQAKKE
+590 RAALIKRIILQAKKE

>member
-1 MNFKELL
+1 MANNRLIT
-8 GKQMLFFDG
+8 DG
-17 ATGTQLQA
+17 AMGTWYDRLTGYKGNLAERANLENPQQIRDIHRAYIEAGAQLI
-25 RGLQPGE
+25 R
-32 LPESWNFT
+32 T
-40 HPDIV
+40 
-45 EAVHRSYLDV
+45 
-55 GSNIVKSNTF
+55 NTF
-65 GANPL
+65 AVNSMFFSADEIEEVLKAAWENASQAVSVSGKDVWIAADMGPIDADETKSDGDVEQEYIQLSDYFLRLGAKVFVFETL
-70 KLAGSGLDC
+70 SDFRYVKRAGSYIKAKCPDAFVVMQFSFNRNGYTRSGMSVRAILS
-79 KETIEAAVAIAKK
+79 EAASMA
-92 ACGGRENKFVALNL
+92 
-106 GPTGKLLA
+106 
-114 PYGDLPFEKAVEA
+114 DMDAV
-127 YGEMVRYG
+127 
-135 AAAGADLILIET
+135 
-147 MSDTYEIKAAV
+147 
-158 LASKEN
+158 
-164 SDLPICVTMT
+164 
-174 FDEDGKLLTGA
+174 
-185 TVEAAALMCEGLG
+185 
-198 VDAIGFNCGLGPVQ
+198 GFNCGVGPLHLYELLKNQ
-212 VGKLFPQML
+212 SFPEGKYMTVL
-221 AATSLPLII
+221 
-230 NPNAGLPVQ
+230 PNAGYPTELRGRTLYSENVPYYVEMMG
-239 RDGKTCF
+239 RIANLGF
-246 DVGPEEYAEL
+246 D
-256 MYELAGKGASIVG
+256 IIG

-293 KKLMPAVYSP
+293 KKLMPAVYST

-590 RASLIKRIILQAKKE
+590 RAALIKRIILQAKKE

>member
-1 MNFKELL
+1 MDIREYLANNRLIT
-8 GKQMLFFDG
+8 DG
-17 ATGTQLQA
+17 AMGTWYDRLTGYKGNLAERANLENPQQIRDIHRAYIEAGAQLI
-25 RGLQPGE
+25 R
-32 LPESWNFT
+32 T
-40 HPDIV
+40 
-45 EAVHRSYLDV
+45 
-55 GSNIVKSNTF
+55 NTF
-65 GANPL
+65 AVNSMFFSADEIEEVLKAAWENASQAVSDSGKDVWIAADMGPIDADETKSDGDVEQEYIQLSDYFLRLGAKVFVFETL
-70 KLAGSGLDC
+70 TDFRYVKRAGSYIKAKCPDAFVVMQFSFNRNGYTRSGMSVRAILS
-79 KETIEAAVAIAKK
+79 EAASMA
-92 ACGGRENKFVALNL
+92 
-106 GPTGKLLA
+106 
-114 PYGDLPFEKAVEA
+114 DMDAV
-127 YGEMVRYG
+127 
-135 AAAGADLILIET
+135 
-147 MSDTYEIKAAV
+147 
-158 LASKEN
+158 
-164 SDLPICVTMT
+164 
-174 FDEDGKLLTGA
+174 
-185 TVEAAALMCEGLG
+185 
-198 VDAIGFNCGLGPVQ
+198 GFNCGVGPLHLYELLKNQ
-212 VGKLFPQML
+212 SFPEGKYMTVL
-221 AATSLPLII
+221 
-230 NPNAGLPVQ
+230 PNAGYPTELRGRTLYSENVPYYVEMMG
-239 RDGKTCF
+239 RIANLGF
-246 DVGPEEYAEL
+246 D
-256 MYELAGKGASIVG
+256 IIG

-293 KKLMPAVYSP
+293 KKLMPAVYST

-590 RASLIKRIILQAKKE
+590 RAALIKRIILQAKKE

>member
-1 MNFKELL
+1 MDIREYLANNRLIT
-8 GKQMLFFDG
+8 DG
-17 ATGTQLQA
+17 AMGTWYDRLTGYKGNLAERANLENPQQIRDIHRAYIEAGAQLI
-25 RGLQPGE
+25 R
-32 LPESWNFT
+32 T
-40 HPDIV
+40 
-45 EAVHRSYLDV
+45 
-55 GSNIVKSNTF
+55 NTF
-65 GANPL
+65 AVNSMFFSADEIEEVLKAAWENASQAVSDSGKDVWIAADMGPIDADETKSDGDVEQEYIQLSDYFLRLGAKFFVFETL
-70 KLAGSGLDC
+70 SDFRYVKRAGSYIKAKCPDAFVVMQFSFNRNGYTRSGMSVRAILS
-79 KETIEAAVAIAKK
+79 EAASMA
-92 ACGGRENKFVALNL
+92 
-106 GPTGKLLA
+106 
-114 PYGDLPFEKAVEA
+114 DMDAV
-127 YGEMVRYG
+127 
-135 AAAGADLILIET
+135 
-147 MSDTYEIKAAV
+147 
-158 LASKEN
+158 
-164 SDLPICVTMT
+164 
-174 FDEDGKLLTGA
+174 
-185 TVEAAALMCEGLG
+185 
-198 VDAIGFNCGLGPVQ
+198 GFNCGVGPLHLYELLKNQ
-212 VGKLFPQML
+212 SFPEGKYMTVL
-221 AATSLPLII
+221 
-230 NPNAGLPVQ
+230 PNAGYPTELRGRTLYSENVPYYVEMMG
-239 RDGKTCF
+239 RIANLGF
-246 DVGPEEYAEL
+246 D
-256 MYELAGKGASIVG
+256 IIG

-293 KKLMPAVYSP
+293 KKLMPAVYST

-565 AAISVDLM
+565 TAISVDLM

-590 RASLIKRIILQAKKE
+590 RAALIKRIILQAKKE

>member
-1 MNFKELL
+1 MDIREYLANNRLIT
-8 GKQMLFFDG
+8 DG
-17 ATGTQLQA
+17 AMGTWYDRLTGYKGNLAERANLTDPQQIRDIHRAYIEAGAQLIRTNTFAVNSMFFSANEIEEVLKAAWENASQA
-25 RGLQPGE
+25 VSVSGKDVWIAADMGPIDADETKSDG
-32 LPESWNFT
+32 
-40 HPDIV
+40 DV
-45 EAVHRSYLDV
+45 EQEYIQLSDYFLRLGAKVFVFETLSDFRYVKRV
-55 GSNIVKSNTF
+55 GSYIKAKCPDAFVVMQFSFNRNGYTR
-65 GANPL
+65 
-70 KLAGSGLDC
+70 SGMSVRAILS
-79 KETIEAAVAIAKK
+79 EAASMA
-92 ACGGRENKFVALNL
+92 
-106 GPTGKLLA
+106 
-114 PYGDLPFEKAVEA
+114 DMDAV
-127 YGEMVRYG
+127 
-135 AAAGADLILIET
+135 
-147 MSDTYEIKAAV
+147 
-158 LASKEN
+158 
-164 SDLPICVTMT
+164 
-174 FDEDGKLLTGA
+174 
-185 TVEAAALMCEGLG
+185 
-198 VDAIGFNCGLGPVQ
+198 GFNCGVGPLHLYELLKNQ
-212 VGKLFPQML
+212 SFPEGKYMTVL
-221 AATSLPLII
+221 
-230 NPNAGLPVQ
+230 PNAGYPTELRGRTLYSENVPYYVEMMG
-239 RDGKTCF
+239 RIANLGF
-246 DVGPEEYAEL
+246 D
-256 MYELAGKGASIVG
+256 IIG

-293 KKLMPAVYSP
+293 KKLMPAVYST

-542 HVPEHVLEQYEEG
+542 HVPEYVLKQYEEG

-590 RASLIKRIILQAKKE
+590 RAALIKRIILQAKKE

>member
-1 MNFKELL
+1 MANNRLIT
-8 GKQMLFFDG
+8 DG
-17 ATGTQLQA
+17 AMGTWYDRLTGYKGNLAERANLENPQQIRDIHRAYIEAGAQLI
-25 RGLQPGE
+25 R
-32 LPESWNFT
+32 T
-40 HPDIV
+40 
-45 EAVHRSYLDV
+45 
-55 GSNIVKSNTF
+55 NTF
-65 GANPL
+65 AVNSMFFSADEIEEVLKAAWENASQAVSDSGKDVWIAADMGPIDADETKSDGDVEQEYIQLSDYFLRLGAKVFVFETL
-70 KLAGSGLDC
+70 SDFRYVKRAGSYIKAKCPDAFVVMQFSFNRNGYTRSGMSVRAILS
-79 KETIEAAVAIAKK
+79 EAASMA
-92 ACGGRENKFVALNL
+92 
-106 GPTGKLLA
+106 
-114 PYGDLPFEKAVEA
+114 DMDAV
-127 YGEMVRYG
+127 
-135 AAAGADLILIET
+135 
-147 MSDTYEIKAAV
+147 
-158 LASKEN
+158 
-164 SDLPICVTMT
+164 
-174 FDEDGKLLTGA
+174 
-185 TVEAAALMCEGLG
+185 
-198 VDAIGFNCGLGPVQ
+198 GFNCGVGPLHLYELLKNQ
-212 VGKLFPQML
+212 SFPEGKYMTVL
-221 AATSLPLII
+221 
-230 NPNAGLPVQ
+230 PNAGYPTELRGRTLYSENVPYYVEMMG
-239 RDGKTCF
+239 RIANLGF
-246 DVGPEEYAEL
+246 D
-256 MYELAGKGASIVG
+256 IIG

-284 LLVNNVKPP
+284 LLMNNVKPP
-293 KKLMPAVYSP
+293 KKLMPAVYST

-340 ANDTKLMDG
+340 VNDTKLMDG

-590 RASLIKRIILQAKKE
+590 RAALIKRIILQAKKE

>member
-1 MNFKELL
+1 MGTWYDRLTGYKGNLAERANLENP
-8 GKQMLFFDG
+8 QQIRDIHRAYIEAG
-17 ATGTQLQA
+17 AQLI
-25 RGLQPGE
+25 R
-32 LPESWNFT
+32 T
-40 HPDIV
+40 
-45 EAVHRSYLDV
+45 
-55 GSNIVKSNTF
+55 NTF
-65 GANPL
+65 AVNSMFFSADEIEEVLKAAWENASQAVSDSGKDVWIAADMGPIDADETKADGDVEQEYIQLSDYFLRLGAKVFVFETL
-70 KLAGSGLDC
+70 SDFRYVKRAGSYIKAKCPDAFVVMQFSFNRNGYTRSGMSVRAILS
-79 KETIEAAVAIAKK
+79 EAASMA
-92 ACGGRENKFVALNL
+92 
-106 GPTGKLLA
+106 
-114 PYGDLPFEKAVEA
+114 DMDAV
-127 YGEMVRYG
+127 
-135 AAAGADLILIET
+135 
-147 MSDTYEIKAAV
+147 
-158 LASKEN
+158 
-164 SDLPICVTMT
+164 
-174 FDEDGKLLTGA
+174 
-185 TVEAAALMCEGLG
+185 
-198 VDAIGFNCGLGPVQ
+198 GFNCGVGPLHLYELLKNQ
-212 VGKLFPQML
+212 SFPEGKYMTVL
-221 AATSLPLII
+221 
-230 NPNAGLPVQ
+230 PNAGYPMELRGRTLYSENVPYYVEMMG
-239 RDGKTCF
+239 RIANLGF
-246 DVGPEEYAEL
+246 D
-256 MYELAGKGASIVG
+256 IIG

-293 KKLMPAVYSP
+293 KKLMPAVYST

-340 ANDTKLMDG
+340 VNDTKLMDG

-590 RASLIKRIILQAKKE
+590 RAALIKRIILQAKKE